1 MGEGEQREQ
10 AQGMPTGSSP
20 DGQPLPDDDA
30 AAIEKV
36 ADRFFEAVARA
47 DGEAL
52 WEVFS
57 DDARAF
63 VLNLA
68 IQQGMAFD
76 LATAIRDG
84 SAAEEERSEY
94 LTQLV
99 EGIRLDLRSIDLG
112 DLTYE
117 MHSEAETDKIRVSY
131 LVEVAA
137 GPDGGHRIPAGSL
150 LVVREQGRWVVDRL
164 IPRPT

>member
-1 MGEGEQREQ
+1 MSDAERREH
-10 AQGMPTGSSP
+10 AHGMPMGSSP

-30 AAIEKV
+30 AAIEKAV
-36 ADRFFEAVARA
+36 DRFFEAVANA
-47 DGEAL
+47 DGDAL

-68 IQQGMAFD
+68 MEQGMAFD
-76 LATAIRDG
+76 LATALRDG
-84 SAAEEERSEY
+84 TASGEERSEY
-94 LTQLV
+94 LTNLV
-99 EGIRLDLRSIDLG
+99 EGIRQDLRGLDV
-112 DLTYE
+112 DNLTYE
-117 MHSEAETDKIRVSY
+117 MRSEAETDKIRVSY

-150 LVVREQGRWVVDRL
+150 LLVRDEGRWAVDRL